1 MVDVPSLMRA
11 TVSDHWGQARRGV
24 SQPLRHFATVVLA
37 CLVMAGVGM
46 TPARA
51 SDGATD
57 AQVDALAE
65 GWRTGKGAAAEGVAG
80 AVMMEYGETLPVLK
94 CKVLNICTV
103 RLRPGEVL
111 TEAPTVGDSVR
122 WSVAVR
128 AGGNGR
134 EKVVYVVVKPAS
146 TAEPTSMFITTNE
159 RAYHIELHRS
169 DTHYTPLLA
178 FTYPEDRE
186 AENARRVAAMQ
197 VEAERTAREVAQR
210 SISVEGQ
217 SIPADELDFDYRLSG
232 KAPFKP
238 ARIFNDG
245 ARTYIDL
252 PDSYRGELP
261 VFVATGVGGNEIVN
275 YRISGNRFIIDK
287 VVPGGELTI
296 GVGGRA
302 ETIRFR
308 RAP

>member
-1 MVDVPSLMRA
+1 MAAPLEKSRALSGFRHRLLSVCLLVTIATIAVSPARSVASDEGTVA
-11 TVSDHWGQARRGV
+11 TV
-24 SQPLRHFATVVLA
+24 
-37 CLVMAGVGM
+37 
-46 TPARA
+46 
-51 SDGATD
+51 DGI
-57 AQVDALAE
+57 AE
-65 GWRTGKGAAAEGVAG
+65 GWRNRKGAAAEGVAG
-80 AVMMEYGETLPVLK
+80 AVMMEYGETQPVLK

-146 TAEPTSMFITTNE
+146 TAEQTSMFITTNE
-159 RAYHIELHRS
+159 RAYHIELWPS
-169 DTHYTPLLA
+169 DNRYTPLLA

-197 VEAERTAREVAQR
+197 AEADRTAKVAAQR
-210 SISVEGQ
+210 AINVDGR
-217 SIPADELDFDYRLSG
+217 SIPADELDFNYRTSG

-245 ARTYIDL
+245 SRTYVDL
-252 PDSYRGELP
+252 PDTYRGELP

-275 YRISGNRFIIDK
+275 YRVSGNRFIIDK
-287 VVPGGELTI
+287 VVLGGELTL

-308 RAP
+308 RNQ

>member
-1 MVDVPSLMRA
+1 MMTLPSFLSANLAGHRQ
-11 TVSDHWGQARRGV
+11 QARRMRFKSVHYLMTAALLGLV
-24 SQPLRHFATVVLA
+24 VAGAGSMPAT
-37 CLVMAGVGM
+37 
-46 TPARA
+46 A

-57 AQVDALAE
+57 AQVDALAA
-65 GWRTGKGAAAEGVAG
+65 GWRNGKGAAAEGVAG
-80 AVMMEYGETLPVLK
+80 AVMMEYGETQPVLK

-134 EKVVYVVVKPAS
+134 DKVVYVVVKPAS
-146 TAEPTSMFITTNE
+146 TAEETSMFITTNE
-159 RAYHIELHRS
+159 RAYHIELHPS
-169 DTHYTPLLA
+169 DTNYTPLLA

-197 VEAERTAREVAQR
+197 AEAAQTERVAAQR
-210 SISVEGQ
+210 AITVDGRA
-217 SIPADELDFDYRLSG
+217 IPADELDFDYRISG
-232 KAPFKP
+232 KAAFKP

-245 ARTYIDL
+245 ARTYVDL

-261 VFVATGVGGNEIVN
+261 VFVATGVSGNEIVN

-287 VVPGGELTI
+287 VAPGGELTL

-302 ETIRFR
+302 DTIRFR
-308 RAP
+308 RAK

>member
-1 MVDVPSLMRA
+1 MGNGRRFFKRSVLGEVERRAGKRVPPVSFVAFVAVFSL
-11 TVSDHWGQARRGV
+11 GV
-24 SQPLRHFATVVLA
+24 TGLWSAP
-37 CLVMAGVGM
+37 VMA
-46 TPARA
+46 
-51 SDGATD
+51 SDEATD

-80 AVMMEYGETLPVLK
+80 AVMMEYGETQPVLK
-94 CKVLNICTV
+94 CKVLNICSV

-111 TEAPTVGDSVR
+111 TEAPTVGDAVR

-134 EKVVYVVVKPAS
+134 DKVVYIVVKPAS
-146 TAEPTSMFITTNE
+146 TAEETSMFITTNE
-159 RAYHIELHRS
+159 RAYHIELHPS

-197 VEAERTAREVAQR
+197 AEADRTAKVAAQR
-210 SISVEGQ
+210 AIHVDGR
-217 SIPADELDFDYRLSG
+217 SIPADELDFNYRISG

-245 ARTYIDL
+245 ARTYVDL
-252 PDSYRGELP
+252 PDTYRGELP

-275 YRISGNRFIIDK
+275 YRLSGNRFIIDK
-287 VVPGGELTI
+287 VVPGGELTL

-308 RAP
+308 RSQ

>member
-1 MVDVPSLMRA
+1 MKRGARILSMNVAGKTDPAAENHHPLLRRVALAAICSL
-11 TVSDHWGQARRGV
+11 G
-24 SQPLRHFATVVLA
+24 
-37 CLVMAGVGM
+37 LVGSWA
-46 TPARA
+46 TPAIA

-57 AQVDALAE
+57 AQVDALAA
-65 GWRTGKGAAAEGVAG
+65 GWRNGKGAAAEGVAG
-80 AVMMEYGETLPVLK
+80 AVMMEYGETQPVLK
-94 CKVLNICTV
+94 CKVLNICTL

-146 TAEPTSMFITTNE
+146 TAEETSMFITTNE
-159 RAYHIELHRS
+159 RAYHIELHPS

-197 VEAERTAREVAQR
+197 AEAARTERVAAQR
-210 SISVEGQ
+210 AITVDGR
-217 SIPADELDFDYRLSG
+217 SIPADELDFNYRISG
-232 KAPFKP
+232 KAAFKP

-245 ARTYIDL
+245 ARTYVDL
-252 PDSYRGELP
+252 PDTYRGELP
-261 VFVATGVGGNEIVN
+261 VFVATGVSGNEIVN

-302 ETIRFR
+302 DTIRFR
-308 RAP
+308 RGK